1 MGGLDV
7 DGLVDLESHFGED
20 LFQVL
25 LQEAEHIVPVFLRV
39 IQNYI
44 EGNDLF
50 FKVYSE
56 ELSPQDSLVLQ
67 N

>member
-1 MGGLDV
+1 M
-7 DGLVDLESHFGED
+7 DLESHFGED

-56 ELSPQDSLVLQ
+56 ELSPQDPLVLQ